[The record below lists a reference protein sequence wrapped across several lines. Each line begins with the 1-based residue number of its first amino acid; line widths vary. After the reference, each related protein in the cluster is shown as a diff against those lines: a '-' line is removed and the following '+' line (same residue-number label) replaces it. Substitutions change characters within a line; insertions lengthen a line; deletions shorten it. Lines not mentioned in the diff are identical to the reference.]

1 MPKSSLSLTLTIAIS
16 SVGLA
21 FALPASAQVDAA
33 AAELL
38 WKQNECGKC
47 HHATQN
53 KKGPGLR
60 KIAREYKGKPDAEK
74 QIIKHLTTP
83 KKVKLDDGTED
94 DHKIVDSKD
103 PKALSNMAKWILER

>member
-1 MPKSSLSLTLTIAIS
+1 MIAKILPRTLMVAFASAGFALSL
-16 SVGLA
+16 
-21 FALPASAQVDAA
+21 PAAAEVDVA

-38 WKQNECGKC
+38 YKQSECGKC

-60 KIAREYKGKPDAEK
+60 KISREYKGKPDGEK
-74 QIIKHLTTP
+74 EIIKHLTTP
-83 KKVKLDDGTED
+83 KKVKLDDGSEE

-103 PKALSNMAKWILER
+103 PKAIANLAKWILNR